1 MSQNLAKIEAF
12 KVEGMPL
19 EQCLAELEKYGNPN
33 LHKNDK
39 TWSCNV
45 EVFVTGEGTE
55 FKVRSGYNCKT
66 IREAS
71 NLCYARLMAELKRIK
86 ETN

>member
-19 EQCLAELEKYGNPN
+19 EQCLEELEKYGDPS
-33 LHKNDK
+33 LSKNHNE
-39 TWSCNV
+39 WHCGI
-45 EVFVTGEGTE
+45 EVFVTGKGTS
-55 FKVRSGYNCKT
+55 FKVRSDFKHKT
-66 IREAS
+66 HTEAA

-86 ETN
+86 ET